1 MAKIEIRPLP
11 LEKWHGKKGKDDIAQ
26 PNTLECLMDN
36 TGRYCTG
43 LTEEETSKYSDILG
57 VSLTPMY
64 KPDEPHPFYSTRQA
78 QVILPA
84 NTVILDDA
92 NPLDFVKY
100 KFIQQSRFVAK
111 NMKEWQEGN
120 YPEAT
125 HVIYSEEEDLD
136 VKASK
141 VQIKRKAN
149 LLVNDMSAKQKERII
164 AVLSDRLKNFRSVK
178 GKDANFLDIEIDKL
192 IEDNAKLFVETVE
205 ENKDVLMAK
214 ALILE
219 AINEG
224 VLSKEG
230 SGIYFMSDLIGHG
243 LDEAVEYINNP
254 INQGLRIRVMEKV
267 KK

>member
-11 LEKWHGKKGKDDIAQ
+11 LEKWHGRKGKDDIAQ
-26 PNTLECLMDN
+26 PITLECLMDN

-43 LTEEETSKYSDILG
+43 LTDDEATKYGELLG
-57 VSLTPMY
+57 VSLSPQY

-84 NTVILDDA
+84 NTVILDDI

-141 VQIKRKAN
+141 VQIKRKAFS
-149 LLVNDMSAKQKERII
+149 LVNDMSNKQKERII
-164 AVLSDRLKNFRSVK
+164 AILSDKLKNFRSVK
-178 GKDANFLDIEIDKL
+178 GKDINFLDVEIDKL
-192 IEDNAKLFVETVE
+192 IDDNAKLFVETVE
-205 ENKDVLMAK
+205 ENKDILIAK

-224 VLSKEG
+224 ILSKEG

-243 LDEAVEYINNP
+243 LDEAVDYINNP
-254 INQGLRIRVMEKV
+254 MNQSLRVRVLEKV

>member
-26 PNTLECLMDN
+26 PITLECLMDS
-36 TGRYCTG
+36 TGRYSTG
-43 LTEEETSKYSDILG
+43 LTDEEATKYGDLLG
-57 VSLTPMY
+57 VNLSPMFR
-64 KPDEPHPFYSTRQA
+64 PDEPHPFYSTRQA

-84 NTVILDDA
+84 NTVILDDT
-92 NPLDFVKY
+92 NPLDFIKY
-100 KFIQQSRFVAK
+100 AFIKQSRFVAK

-141 VQIKRKAN
+141 IQIKRKAYS
-149 LLVNDMSAKQKERII
+149 LVNDMSAKQKERVI
-164 AVLSDRLKNFRSVK
+164 AVLTDKLKNFRSVK
-178 GKDANFLDIEIDKL
+178 GKDTNFLDVEIDKL

-205 ENKDVLMAK
+205 ENKDVLLAK

-243 LDEAVEYINNP
+243 LDEAVAYMNNP
-254 INQGLRIRVMEKV
+254 INQGLRIRVLEKV